1 MHTMTNHERSNTHD
15 RAAYMRG
22 RDDARA
28 GLERFPQCQHPD
40 QYGAYNAGYRDWHKL
55 QLFGQAVA
63 ALEFALPVLRSA
75 IGQAVS
81 ASEIADIERIIREAR
96 A

>member
-1 MHTMTNHERSNTHD
+1 MTTTNHKRSNALD
-15 RAAYMRG
+15 RAAYMSG

-28 GLERFPQCQHPD
+28 GLERFPQGNHPD

-55 QLFGQAVA
+55 QLFAQAVA
-63 ALEFALPVLRSA
+63 AMEFALPALRSA
-75 IGQAVS
+75 IGQAMNVS
-81 ASEIADIERIIREAR
+81 ELADFERIITEAR